1 MYEITAEAL
10 VRNSFNLV
18 QSAATDYFVELVL
31 GLRTNMEIIS
41 STIKIYFNLKIFYRQ
56 VGNNIVWFEFMI
68 STCKQGNC
76 STRIWLG
83 EGKNCIRPANNC
95 GIFHCNHSNWVLCS
109 CESKHWQQFRRCFC
123 FIFTAVCMLWA
134 LTVMKNKNVFRL
146 VYFL

>member
-31 GLRTNMEIIS
+31 GLKTNMEIIS

-76 STRIWLG
+76 STRI
-83 EGKNCIRPANNC
+83 
-95 GIFHCNHSNWVLCS
+95 
-109 CESKHWQQFRRCFC
+109 
-123 FIFTAVCMLWA
+123 
-134 LTVMKNKNVFRL
+134 
-146 VYFL
+146 